1 MSKKILALFLL
12 LVSVCGC
19 VEHQRLTI
27 AGSTTLL
34 PVIEECA
41 RLFMEQHPAVRIT
54 VAGGGSG
61 HGIKAVGAGNIDIG
75 MASRDVKSEELELY
89 PNLNL
94 IPVAAD
100 GIAIIAHPNN
110 PIENLTLEQIA
121 RIFSGEIKNWRELG
135 WEDAEIHVV
144 TREYGSGTRA
154 TFEEH
159 VLKPFGV
166 EMSAAALTK
175 PSNGDVR
182 ATVSTDRHAI
192 GYLSIGYV
200 DASIKAIKVNGVE
213 PSHENVM
220 SGEYPISRKLYL
232 ITKGEPDPLESE
244 FIEFVLGPEGQEVF
258 GMWGYIPVGMM
269 PSSPATTPPP
279 KTASPSPTPTEAA
292 TVNP

>member
-1 MSKKILALFLL
+1 MKKVWAAVAAVIVMAAALGIALRTQTPETSTSQL
-12 LVSVCGC
+12 PGSI
-19 VEHQRLTI
+19 TI

-89 PNLNL
+89 PDLKPV
-94 IPVAAD
+94 PVAGD
-100 GIAIIAHPNN
+100 GVAVVVHPEN
-110 PIENLTLEQIA
+110 PIENLTLEPIA
-121 RIFSGEIKNWRELG
+121 KIFGGEIRNWRELE

-166 EMSAAALTK
+166 EMSARALTK

-192 GYLSIGYV
+192 GYISLGYV
-200 DASIKAIKVNGVE
+200 DPSVKALRINGVM
-213 PSHENVM
+213 PTRENVT
-220 SGEYPISRKLYL
+220 SGKYPISRKLYL
-232 ITKGEPDPLESE
+232 ITKGEPDTLEKA
-244 FIEFVLGPEGQEVF
+244 FIDFVLSDEGQRVVKEL
-258 GMWGYIPVGMM
+258 GYIRLGVV
-269 PSSPATTPPP
+269 
-279 KTASPSPTPTEAA
+279 K
-292 TVNP
+292 

>member
-12 LVSVCGC
+12 LVAVCGC
-19 VEHQRLTI
+19 VKHQKLTVT
-27 AGSTTLL
+27 GSTTLL

-41 RLFMEQHPAVRIT
+41 RLFMEQHPEVRIT

-61 HGIKAVGAGNIDIG
+61 HGIKSVGAGNIDIG
-75 MASRDVKSEELELY
+75 MASRDVKPEELKLY
-89 PNLNL
+89 PDLNP

-100 GIAIIAHPNN
+100 GIAIIVHPDN

-121 RIFSGEIKNWRELG
+121 KIFGGEIKNWKELG

-159 VLKPFGV
+159 VLKPFNM
-166 EMSAAALTK
+166 EMFAGALVK

-192 GYLSIGYV
+192 GYISLGYV
-200 DASIKAIKVNGVE
+200 DVSVKAVRVDGVE
-213 PSHENVM
+213 PSLENVV

-232 ITKGEPDPLESE
+232 ITKGEPDPLEKE
-244 FIEFVLGPEGQEVF
+244 FIEFVLGPAGQEVF
-258 GMWGYIPVGMM
+258 KEWGYVPVR
-269 PSSPATTPPP
+269 TTF
-279 KTASPSPTPTEAA
+279 TPTTA
-292 TVNP
+292 TKTTS